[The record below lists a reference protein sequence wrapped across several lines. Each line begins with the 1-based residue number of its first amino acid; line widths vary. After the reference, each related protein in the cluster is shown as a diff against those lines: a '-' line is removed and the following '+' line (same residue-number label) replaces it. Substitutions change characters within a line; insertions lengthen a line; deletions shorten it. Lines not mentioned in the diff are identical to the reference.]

1 MALWE
6 DVKKNMMDWYGVA
19 ADKTNELARVGVR
32 RYDIFGISR
41 DIERQFSEMGSL
53 VYTALNEGRTDLAD
67 DPVLLG
73 LMDRVRTLETELKA
87 KEIEIEDI
95 RHQDQAAAAAA
106 AAAGAAAEESGDE
119 PDNLDEDD
127 DIEVEVY
134 ETSPLEPVD
143 ADAELVDDDA
153 PDARPE

>member
-6 DVKKNMMDWYGVA
+6 DVKKNMVDWYGLA

-53 VYTALNEGRTDLAD
+53 VYTALNEGRTDLAE

-73 LMDRVRTLETELKA
+73 LMDRVRTLEAELKE
-87 KEIEIEDI
+87 KESEIQDI
-95 RHQDQAAAAAA
+95 RQQDQAAAAAA
-106 AAAGAAAEESGDE
+106 AAAGMASAESTDLHEDA
-119 PDNLDEDD
+119 DEDGE
-127 DIEVEVY
+127 IEVEIY
-134 ETSPLEPVD
+134 ETSEPGDLDEEQAVD
-143 ADAELVDDDA
+143 HDSDV
-153 PDARPE
+153 RPE